1 MKPLR
6 TRLLESQRSLNLPWE
21 VLERDYLLSWILAAI
36 AEVDE
41 LKETL
46 VFKGGTCLKKCYF
59 KNYRFSEDLDFT
71 AIGKFPS
78 GKLLYELMQ
87 RMCTNAIKLIDPY
100 APMDII
106 CEVYQPAK
114 PHPRGQEAFNIRT
127 KFPWHR
133 KPQTNIIV
141 EITVDEEIIKPVIL
155 KPILHEHDEIFSAS
169 ILTYSLEEI
178 IAEKLR
184 AILQNIKNLE
194 KRGWARSRARDY
206 YDLWNILKVYKD
218 QLNLQNFESFLRQKC
233 STRDVNFENHNSF
246 FYPKLLEIVEKTWEQ
261 WLGTLVSE
269 LPPYQQVIEELKQQI
284 EDLLP

>member
-6 TRLLESQRSLNLPWE
+6 TRLLESQKSLNLPWE

-71 AIGKFPS
+71 AIGQLPS
-78 GKLLYELMQ
+78 GKLLHELMQ
-87 RMCTNAIKLIDPY
+87 KMCANAIKLMNQY

-114 PHPRGQEAFNIRT
+114 PHPRGQEAFNIRAQ
-127 KFPWHR
+127 FPWHR
-133 KPQTNIIV
+133 KPQTNIMV

-155 KPILHEHDEIFSAS
+155 KSILHEYDEDFSAS

-218 QLNLQNFESFLRQKC
+218 QLCLQDFDSFLRQKC
-233 STRDVNFENHNSF
+233 STRDVNFENYNSF

-261 WLGTLVSE
+261 WLGTLVPN
-269 LPPYQQVIEELKQQI
+269 LPSYQQVIAELKQQI